1 MQLPHAQRAIVD
13 KRKIVDY
20 LLNPVHPDGA
30 GKAAFFA
37 GFGFAQKEWSVLA
50 EALKRH
56 GQTCAVTK
64 TVESPYGTRYIAEGS
79 LETPSGRRP
88 AIRTVWMIESGT
100 LPPRLITAH
109 PL

>member
-20 LLNPVHPDGA
+20 LLNSAHPDGA
-30 GKAAFFA
+30 GKAEFFTR
-37 GFGFAQKEWSVLA
+37 FGFAPERWAVFA

-56 GQTCAVTK
+56 GQSGSVTN
-64 TVESPYGTRYIAEGS
+64 TVESPYGTRYIIDGP
-79 LETPSGRRP
+79 LERPSGRWP
-88 AIRTVWMIESGT
+88 AIRTVWMIESKT